1 MDNFLSGIYFICGIL
16 IILVVEFGSFT
27 SDSLNINYDS
37 KETKPFIKHSITIL
51 ILLILINILLN
62 LT

>member
-37 KETKPFIKHSITIL
+37 KETKPIIKHSITII
-51 ILLILINILLN
+51 ILLILIKILL
-62 LT
+62 T